1 MKRLPLFRVLASL
14 FAVFCFFSLYSAIPD
29 GYYDGISGLKDRDLK
44 NKLHTIVNIG
54 NTNSYDKLFDD
65 SFVHTDVRSDGTWW
79 DMYSDKVVPV
89 YVNGAINHPGMHR
102 EHSFPKS
109 WWGGAEND
117 AYTDLNHLYPADGSA
132 NMSKSNHPLGEVD
145 ISVSFSDYGKSKTG
159 KPVAGQGGGDK
170 RVFEPD
176 DEYKGDFARTYFYMV
191 TCYQHLT
198 WDLKYNFMTV
208 QGDYPTL
215 QKWAIDLL
223 LKWHR
228 ADPVS
233 EKETNRNEEVYKIQ
247 KNRNPFIDYPLL
259 AEYIWGDKVGSPFNV
274 EEVPPTGKSEITSPT
289 NGQLFEI
296 GEVIVGESKVI
307 TIPLKGIVTGDLNV
321 SVAGAD
327 KVEFSVPIT
336 TIGWKEFNS
345 GNYNLQVTYSP
356 VKASEAEANIV
367 FTGGGLAESH
377 TITVVGV
384 GCDMPEFDAPVA
396 HAATQMIGAQ
406 GFVIPWD
413 VPVRPAKIDYYVVT
427 VTEFYNGASE
437 TKEYRTN
444 SDENYYNFTEMKEGA
459 EYAYFVQSVRLG
471 HRSPKSNTVTFK
483 LGGIEGLNAQPF
495 AIARIQNG
503 IQFRCEGTHSN
514 ARIIDMTGRVVSTI
528 PTVSDG
534 DCVLLP
540 FGAYMVVTDQS
551 PAPLKVLVGY

>member
-1 MKRLPLFRVLASL
+1 MKRLPLFRVLAS
-14 FAVFCFFSLYSAIPD
+14 FVAVFCFFSLHSAMPD

-65 SFVHTDVRSDGTWW
+65 SFVHTDVRPNGTWW

-132 NMSKSNHPLGEVD
+132 NMSKNNHPLGEVD
-145 ISVSFSDYGKSKTG
+145 TSISFSDYGKSKTG

-198 WDLKYNFMTV
+198 WDLKYNFMTI

-233 EKETNRNEEVYKIQ
+233 EKEVNRNEEV
-247 KNRNPFIDYPLL
+247 
-259 AEYIWGDKVGSPFNV
+259 
-274 EEVPPTGKSEITSPT
+274 
-289 NGQLFEI
+289 
-296 GEVIVGESKVI
+296 
-307 TIPLKGIVTGDLNV
+307 
-321 SVAGAD
+321 
-327 KVEFSVPIT
+327 
-336 TIGWKEFNS
+336 
-345 GNYNLQVTYSP
+345 
-356 VKASEAEANIV
+356 
-367 FTGGGLAESH
+367 
-377 TITVVGV
+377 
-384 GCDMPEFDAPVA
+384 
-396 HAATQMIGAQ
+396 
-406 GFVIPWD
+406 
-413 VPVRPAKIDYYVVT
+413 
-427 VTEFYNGASE
+427 
-437 TKEYRTN
+437 
-444 SDENYYNFTEMKEGA
+444 
-459 EYAYFVQSVRLG
+459 
-471 HRSPKSNTVTFK
+471 
-483 LGGIEGLNAQPF
+483 
-495 AIARIQNG
+495 
-503 IQFRCEGTHSN
+503 
-514 ARIIDMTGRVVSTI
+514 
-528 PTVSDG
+528 
-534 DCVLLP
+534 
-540 FGAYMVVTDQS
+540 
-551 PAPLKVLVGY
+551 